1 VKKYKFLRSFEPD
14 EIDGI
19 RGDGDEKEA
28 HDVEVE
34 GAPVVLEDHV
44 GVSSDKH
51 DQVQLLRFVG
61 KTDDIFGRDDFEQ
74 E

>member
-1 VKKYKFLRSFEPD
+1 MKRYKFLRSFEPD
-14 EIDGI
+14 EINGI
-19 RGDGDEKEA
+19 SGDCDEKEA

-34 GAPVVLEDHV
+34 RAPMILEDHI

-51 DQVQLLRFVG
+51 NQVQLLRFVG
-61 KTDDIFGRDDFEQ
+61 KTDDIFGRDDFKQ

>member
-14 EIDGI
+14 EIDSI
-19 RGDGDEKEA
+19 SGDCDEKEA

-34 GAPVVLEDHV
+34 GAPMVLEDHV

-51 DQVQLLRFVG
+51 DHVQLLRFVR
-61 KTDDIFGRDDFEQ
+61 KTDDIFGRNNFE
-74 E
+74 